1 MLTVHYQC
9 SKNLASKKQISKL
22 VSEVVTQRAMCA
34 SPLNFHRWPLKI
46 SSAAQWRPCK
56 TIEKTSRA
64 TSLLKPDFSLNKF
77 AGMRTA
83 PHNNAAECR
92 GPVERAPLYSVGPG
106 RSAPASLFFR
116 CCSTLGTLHN
126 SHLHPAQ
133 APAARIQEMY

>member
-1 MLTVHYQC
+1 
-9 SKNLASKKQISKL
+9 
-22 VSEVVTQRAMCA
+22 MCA

-83 PHNNAAECR
+83 PHNNAAER
-92 GPVERAPLYSVGPG
+92 LGPVERAPLYSEGLR
-106 RSAPASLFFR
+106 RSAPASLPFR
-116 CCSTLGTLHN
+116 LCPTLSTLYS
-126 SHLHPAQ
+126 SHLHSAQ
-133 APAARIQEMY
+133 APAARIHEMYGKNRP